1 MKRTC
6 RIVLL
11 VMLLAA
17 LPLRGYAGVLT
28 ALCESHH
35 GGAAVAEEQTHEHG
49 DSHHHDS
56 DEGSGGPSHSASVCS
71 VCASCCAGASL
82 APDAPQAAAALVS
95 GSDRIAFFDRR
106 SSGFVPEH
114 LDRPPLSS

>member
-1 MKRTC
+1 VKRTC

-17 LPLRGYAGVLT
+17 LPLRGYAGVLM

-35 GGAAVAEEQTHEHG
+35 GGAAVAEDHMHEHA

-56 DEGSGGPSHSASVCS
+56 DEGAGGPSHAASVCS

-82 APDAPQAAAALVS
+82 APDAPRVAVVQSPV
-95 GSDRIAFFDRR
+95 SDRIAFFDRPT
-106 SSGFVPEH
+106 SGHVPEH
-114 LDRPPLSS
+114 LDRPPLAS